1 MRPFDELIT
10 EAEQADVTGWGFGW
24 LDGRATEERPPWGFV
39 SLLSQH
45 LARADAALDLDTGGG
60 EVLAEA
66 LTSAVDRGDPVPTTV
81 VASEGWPPNAARAR
95 ALLAPWGGRVV
106 VPVDGVLPVDD
117 TSFGLVTAR
126 HPVAPAWS
134 EIHRVLRPGGTYL
147 AQHVGPGSAFELIEA
162 FLGPQPEARRGRDP
176 QDEARQARGAG
187 LDVVDLRTATCRMEL
202 HDVGAVVWLLR
213 KCVWWVPDF
222 TVDRYRSVLEDL
234 DARVRVGARDDGTT
248 STPFVAHST
257 RHLVVAHRSS

>member
-10 EAEQADVTGWGFGW
+10 EAGQADVTGWGFGW
-24 LDGRATEERPPWGFV
+24 LDGRATEERPPWRFV

-45 LARADAALDLDTGGG
+45 LGQADAALDLDTGGG

-66 LTSAVDRGDPVPTTV
+66 LGAAADRGDPTPATL
-81 VASEGWPPNAARAR
+81 VASEAWAPNAARAR
-95 ALLAPWGGRVV
+95 ERLAPWGGRVV
-106 VPVDGVLPVDD
+106 VPVDGALPVADA
-117 TSFGLVTAR
+117 SFVLVTAR

-162 FLGPQPEARRGRDP
+162 FLGPQPEARTGRDP
-176 QDEARQARGAG
+176 EDEAAQAHAAG
-187 LDVVDLRTATCRMEL
+187 LDVVELRTATCRMEL

-222 TVDRYRSVLEDL
+222 SVDRYRGVLEDL
-234 DARVRVGARDDGTT
+234 DARLRAGARDDGTT
-248 STPFVAHST
+248 STPFVARST
-257 RHLVVAHRSS
+257 RHLVVARQAG